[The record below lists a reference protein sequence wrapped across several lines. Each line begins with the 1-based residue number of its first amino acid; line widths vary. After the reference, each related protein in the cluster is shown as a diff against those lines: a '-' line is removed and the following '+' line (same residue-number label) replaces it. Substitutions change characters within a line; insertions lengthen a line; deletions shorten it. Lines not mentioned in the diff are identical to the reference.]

1 VSSLTADLSSDWFP
15 GLSGSSSSSLSDT
28 ALRNPGFVDVDRL
41 SAELVCQAAYP
52 FTDRAAVSFVL
63 PHSCIFSFFSGG
75 EAL

>member
-15 GLSGSSSSSLSDT
+15 GLGGSSSSSLSDPVV
-28 ALRNPGFVDVDRL
+28 LWNPGFVDVDRL

-75 EAL
+75 